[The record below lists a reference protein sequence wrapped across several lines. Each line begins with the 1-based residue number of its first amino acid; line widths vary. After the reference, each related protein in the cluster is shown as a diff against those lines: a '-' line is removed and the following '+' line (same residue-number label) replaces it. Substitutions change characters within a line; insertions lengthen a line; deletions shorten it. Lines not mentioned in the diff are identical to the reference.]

1 MRVLHVIVGLGSG
14 GAEKTMTRICREL
27 SCEAEFG
34 VLALTGS
41 SFYYKNLVR
50 SGTRVH
56 IADLGRGSI
65 VERLKKVVD
74 TWRWLRSEEYDV
86 VHAWMYHAELITGLL
101 KILNRKQKIIW
112 SERVGDLKRA
122 RVKKRTRLL
131 ARGCAVLSHIV
142 PDKILYCSE
151 DTREYHE
158 RIGYKLIS
166 GRVIMNG
173 WDIPEWKVLE
183 LNVGRRIERLENH
196 KKNRN
201 ELRLGMMARWAP
213 QKDHETVLRMARM
226 LQSRGKKVE
235 LWLAGKGMDEENEE
249 LLRLIE
255 GVGISTCKLFGELE
269 DVNSFLDS
277 LDVLV
282 HSTYGEGLAN
292 AVAEGLSRGVPTIC
306 TEVGGM
312 TELTGDD
319 YPYLTKIGDEVDMA
333 NKIEELLGKSCE
345 EVWGDLQGYHSRM
358 GNRFNV
364 HRMTRE
370 INRLYVDLS
379 R

>member
-1 MRVLHVIVGLGSG
+1 
-14 GAEKTMTRICREL
+14 
-27 SCEAEFG
+27 
-34 VLALTGS
+34 
-41 SFYYKNLVR
+41 
-50 SGTRVH
+50 
-56 IADLGRGSI
+56 
-65 VERLKKVVD
+65 
-74 TWRWLRSEEYDV
+74 
-86 VHAWMYHAELITGLL
+86 
-101 KILNRKQKIIW
+101 
-112 SERVGDLKRA
+112 
-122 RVKKRTRLL
+122 
-131 ARGCAVLSHIV
+131 
-142 PDKILYCSE
+142 
-151 DTREYHE
+151 
-158 RIGYKLIS
+158 
-166 GRVIMNG
+166 
-173 WDIPEWKVLE
+173 
-183 LNVGRRIERLENH
+183 
-196 KKNRN
+196 
-201 ELRLGMMARWAP
+201 
-213 QKDHETVLRMARM
+213 MARM

-319 YPYLTKIGDEVDMA
+319 YPYLTKIGNEVDMA